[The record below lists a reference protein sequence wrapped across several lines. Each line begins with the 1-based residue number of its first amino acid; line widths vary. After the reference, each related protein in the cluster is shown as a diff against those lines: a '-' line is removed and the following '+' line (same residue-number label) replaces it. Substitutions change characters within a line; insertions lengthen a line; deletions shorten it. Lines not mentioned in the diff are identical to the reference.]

1 MSNAWSDVRTELDV
15 SSNFTDLVD
24 TPWYSDIH
32 YEGFSVEEYARRHGA
47 ARALMAEE
55 GVDALLLPG
64 GQNLYSMGAGVTWA
78 TGLIEPRGM
87 LQYAVLPREGEPTL
101 VYPHPGCHIEA
112 ARHMVAISDVRD
124 GHHGKYAE
132 VVAGRLRELG
142 LENGT
147 IGVTISDRTGGE
159 YLGQHFH
166 ETLVAELPQLRL
178 KFLPDALHRLTRL
191 KSDEELEAM
200 AYAGQLAT
208 RGLEAVLARA
218 RPGVK
223 EYQLGAAA
231 EHAIVDGGGKQNL
244 IMIGSGSQAD
254 PTLVFPNPLP
264 SARELKPGDI
274 VLGEISASYKGFS
287 AKIGQPISI
296 GPPTRRY
303 VDFFA
308 DVVVPGFVELR
319 SHLRHG
325 VPLEQVQQAGSIFRK
340 RGAQSRPILMHGLDL
355 LTADPFVM
363 TDKINAAPYERTL
376 EKRMT
381 VNIEITPIDSLGVMG
396 MFLSRSFAITDGDP
410 RELTPYPLDDIL
422 VAPES

>member
-1 MSNAWSDVRTELDV
+1 
-15 SSNFTDLVD
+15 
-24 TPWYSDIH
+24 
-32 YEGFSVEEYARRHGA
+32 
-47 ARALMAEE
+47 
-55 GVDALLLPG
+55 
-64 GQNLYSMGAGVTWA
+64 MGAGVTWA

-112 ARHMVAISDVRD
+112 ARHMVSVADVRD

-142 LENGT
+142 LQAAT

-166 ETLVAELPQLRL
+166 EVLIRELPGLRL

-191 KSDEELEAM
+191 KSDEEIEAM

-218 RPGVK
+218 RPGVT
-223 EYQLGAAA
+223 EYQLAAAA

-244 IMIGSGSQAD
+244 IMIGSGSQTD
-254 PTLVFPNPLP
+254 PTLIFPNPLP
-264 SARELKPGDI
+264 SARELRAGDI

-296 GPPTRRY
+296 GPPTQRY
-303 VDFFA
+303 VDFFG

-319 SHLRHG
+319 STLRAG
-325 VPLEQVQQAGSIFRK
+325 VALEEVQAAGGFFRK
-340 RGAQSRPILMHGLDL
+340 AGAQSRPILMHGLDL

-363 TDKINAAPYERTL
+363 TDKINAAAYERTL
-376 EKRMT
+376 EERMT
-381 VNIEITPIDSLGVMG
+381 VNIEITPIDATGVMG
-396 MFLSRSFAITDGDP
+396 MFLSRSFVIAEGDP

-422 VAPES
+422 VADAS